1 MPLSDS
7 ILKKIEEYAVHMDW
21 DVAFEGKSKGNLHL
35 FRVNKLSRHLQVT
48 EGGDLDII
56 MAGAWLHDVGL
67 VEGNKGHCFIGAIMA
82 KTFLEDLGIDNET
95 IGRIQHCI
103 TAHDGEVLAATT
115 EAQVVHDADT
125 VDKMGPQGL
134 IRHAWKL
141 ANASYHTFTVD
152 DLLYILP
159 KHLASR
165 GDNLYFDSAI
175 SIVDRYQLPLE
186 VFFGNDEMAKRI
198 LDEVVSK
205 AREGVPSD
213 EILKGLISSGELP
226 EGFIKALGEQNELSF
241 L

>member
-1 MPLSDS
+1 M
-7 ILKKIEEYAVHMDW
+7 KKIEDYAVHMDW
-21 DVAFEGKSKGNLHL
+21 DMAFEGKSKGNMHL
-35 FRVNKLSRHLQVT
+35 FRVNKLSRYLQGK

-67 VEGNKGHCFIGAIMA
+67 VNGNKGHCFIGAIMA
-82 KTFLEDLGIDNET
+82 KTFLEDLGVDEET

-103 TAHDGEVLAATT
+103 TAHDGEILAATT
-115 EAQVVHDADT
+115 EAKVVHDADT

-141 ANASYHTFTVD
+141 ANADYHTFTVD
-152 DLLYILP
+152 DLFYILP

-165 GDNLYFDSAI
+165 REKLYFESAI
-175 SIVDRYQLPLE
+175 SIVDRYQRPLE
-186 VFFGNDEMAKRI
+186 EFFGNEEMAKKV
-198 LDEVVSK
+198 LDEVVNK

-213 EILKGLISSGELP
+213 EIIKGLVRGELP
-226 EGFIKALGEQNELSF
+226 DGFVKALREQNELTF